1 LGGVIVSKEIANHF
15 DQNTLWCGLTY
26 SGHPLGCAAACATLD
41 VYKEDKLIENS
52 KNMGKVLGG
61 ILEDL
66 KAKHASVG
74 DVRYIG
80 LFACLELVKDKAT
93 KAPLVEYG
101 RDPEKIMKKI
111 LGMLVSEGFWT
122 YTHENMIIVAPPLII
137 NEVQIREAMAIMDK
151 VLDFVDTV
159 IK

>member
-1 LGGVIVSKEIANHF
+1 
-15 DQNTLWCGLTY
+15 
-26 SGHPLGCAAACATLD
+26 
-41 VYKEDKLIENS
+41 
-52 KNMGKVLGG
+52 
-61 ILEDL
+61 
-66 KAKHASVG
+66 
-74 DVRYIG
+74 
-80 LFACLELVKDKAT
+80 LELVKDKAT

-137 NEVQIREAMAIMDK
+137 NEEQIREAMAVMDK
-151 VLDFVDTV
+151 VLDFVDNV